1 MSSEAIDL
9 VRDYLRMDAARLR
22 AARIAPVDVE
32 VLARALG
39 LRVRFEATSV
49 RRAPEATL
57 VPGVTNAEIV
67 LFRNSDP
74 GRAERLRER
83 FTLAHEIGHYCVLRR
98 FNVRPRTRSEYWRL
112 EQACDDFAGRLL
124 VDDDDIDRV
133 AGDLS
138 TPKKVMSAI
147 RGLGDA
153 CEVSFPVAAHRL
165 VDRIPS
171 ISVCRMI
178 YAKSPRDDCLAT
190 VKWCWEDSNDP
201 WLDYGQ
207 GRFIGRDSII
217 GEVIENL
224 AVAQIGASEEIE
236 LGGVSA
242 VFERYPDGLLMAA
255 LSRADCDAA

>member
-1 MSSEAIDL
+1 MSPEVIDV

-22 AARIAPVDVE
+22 AARIAPIDVE

-49 RRAPEATL
+49 RRTPEATL
-57 VPGVTNAEIV
+57 VPGEANAEIV
-67 LFRNSDP
+67 LFRNPDR
-74 GRAERLRER
+74 GGAERLRER

-98 FNVRPRTRSEYWRL
+98 FNVRPRSRSEYWRL

-124 VDDDDIDRV
+124 VDDDDVDRFTN
-133 AGDLS
+133 DLS

-147 RGLGDA
+147 RRLGDA

-171 ISVCRMI
+171 VTVCRVI
-178 YAKSPRDDCLAT
+178 FPTSPRNDCVAT

-207 GRFIGRDSII
+207 GRFVGRDSII
-217 GEVIENL
+217 GNVVANL
-224 AVAQIGASEEIE
+224 ALAPIGASEEVE
-236 LGGVSA
+236 FGGVSA
-242 VFERYPDGLLMAA
+242 VFERFPDGLLMAA
-255 LSRADCDAA
+255 VSRAKCHAA